1 MKTDNRS
8 LWKLSL
14 IAIVLFSWQTEVNAQ
29 PITIDQTKV
38 LSPIVKIISETIFGV
53 KYEIPKIDWNVES
66 GKSYI
71 SSSLFLF
78 KENIQLCKDIIT
90 REDDN
95 DETKKEKTEIPKQI
109 EADRS
114 EISKEPKKILKKK
127 KSFWNHPGNTKS
139 RI

>member
-14 IAIVLFSWQTEVNAQ
+14 IAIVLFSWQTEVKAQ